1 MINLK
6 KNFCYLCNKNTKKFY
21 SLRFYF
27 YKCESCFSFFR
38 SAKHKLNLFDLFK
51 NTPLK
56 IFSNYAK
63 AKDQQFIYYKSL
75 IEDYL
80 NKKENFSTEKTIFL
94 KELIASNPNLKVID
108 IGGSPGISAS
118 ILKENNLVKD
128 IVVTDYNEDIVKKMQ
143 SDLNLRSIKVDFDDL
158 NTELFTEK
166 FDLIILW
173 NVIYYVK
180 SIESFVQFIK
190 KISNENTKIIIAS
203 PEPNFAVLSKFIIQE
218 NYPPYFF
225 YHSSFLINFFNKNSF
240 AKEQITFNKRNN
252 IFEPYMFTLKHHLS
266 SKKKIRGILYSLGIF
281 FIFFYYIFRNIFRTN
296 FKLKSYK
303 FTDFILVLK
312 KK

>member
-1 MINLK
+1 MK
-6 KNFCYLCNKNTKKFY
+6 KICYLCNKNTKKFY

-38 SAKHKLNLFDLFK
+38 SIEHKFNLFNFFK
-51 NTPLK
+51 DTPLR

-63 AKDQQFIYYKSL
+63 GKDQQFMYYKSL

-80 NKKENFSTEKTIFL
+80 NKKKIFSLEKVNFL
-94 KELIASNPNLKVID
+94 KEFTKSNRNLKVID
-108 IGGSPGISAS
+108 IGGSPGIPAS

-128 IVVTDYNEDIVKKMQ
+128 IVVTDYNEEIVKKMQ
-143 SDLNLRSIKVDFDDL
+143 SNLNLKSIKVDFDDL
-158 NTELFTEK
+158 NLETFDEK

-180 SIESFVQFIK
+180 NIELFAQFIN

-203 PEPNFAVLSKFIIQE
+203 PEPNFAVMTKFVIQE

-225 YHSSFLINFFNKNSF
+225 YHSNFLIDFFNKKSF
-240 AKEQITFNKRNN
+240 AKEQIIFDKRNN
-252 IFEPYMFTLKHHLS
+252 IFEPYIASLKYSLL
-266 SKKKIRGILYSLGIF
+266 KNKKIKGYLYSLILF
-281 FIFFYYIFRNIFRTN
+281 FIFFYYVLRNIFKTN
-296 FKLKSYK
+296 LKLSSYK